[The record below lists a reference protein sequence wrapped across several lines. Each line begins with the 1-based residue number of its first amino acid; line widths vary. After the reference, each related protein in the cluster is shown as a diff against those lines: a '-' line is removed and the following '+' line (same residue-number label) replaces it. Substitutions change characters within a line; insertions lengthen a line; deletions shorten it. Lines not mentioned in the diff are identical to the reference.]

1 MEGLNLTLLLKAFLR
16 VAPMILLIRTPL
28 SIPFSLRF
36 LFSLPLSLV
45 LMQRLAENYLEVQS
59 ASVGA
64 LDLLLGLGVGVFISL
79 FFAASMKLSIFF
91 VQPNEELEEVS
102 NPWRELMDSF
112 FFIFAITLFMSLKLE
127 RNFIEILA
135 VETIPSG
142 GFLNTT
148 LWATVLTDV
157 TWLALKVSSFGFLF
171 SLTKGLFE
179 EVYRRLGGE
188 SLRIVFSVCTWLLLL
203 VMSPF
208 LIPSFASFVT
218 GEMSEFW
225 KRWLGVL

>member
-1 MEGLNLTLLLKAFLR
+1 MEALNLTLLLKAFLR
-16 VAPMILLIRTPL
+16 VAPMVLLIRTPL
-28 SIPFSLRF
+28 SIPLSLRF
-36 LFSLPLSLV
+36 LFSLPLALV
-45 LMQRLAENYLEVQS
+45 LMQRLSENYMEVQS
-59 ASVGA
+59 ATVGV
-64 LDLLLGLGVGVFISL
+64 LDLLLGLGVGVFMSL
-79 FFAASMKLSIFF
+79 FFAASMKLSLFF
-91 VQPNEELEEVS
+91 VQPNEELEEIS

-135 VETIPSG
+135 VETLPAGS
-142 GFLNTT
+142 FMNTT
-148 LWATVLTDV
+148 LWSTVLTDV
-157 TWLALKVSSFGFLF
+157 SWLALKVSSFGFLF

-188 SLRIVFSVCTWLLLL
+188 SLRIVFSVCTWLMLL

-208 LIPSFASFVT
+208 LIPSFSSFIS

-225 KRWLGVL
+225 KKWLGVL